1 VYNHRPPG
9 APPAPC
15 YRCLHPVPPARSHC
29 APCSDAGVL
38 GPVTAV
44 VGSLQACEA
53 VKVILSERAPR
64 KVGAGDGGDGGDSG
78 GDSGGSPAPRRICPP
93 QTLGGRLLTLGLWTG
108 EVRVA
113 RLRSPDAGCTACG
126 VDVARRLRVE
136 DFCYSTFVG
145 AGRGEDGAGGRAGL
159 APREVAAL
167 LTRTAPGAGSDR
179 LPCDD
184 VGCAGCGAAT
194 RRANGGL
201 AGVVEAAARS
211 GGTAVVDVRPQA
223 QWATVRLAGSARVDL
238 DDLDA
243 AVAASTSCPAGRARA
258 ATTPLVVVCRRGR
271 ASRTALARLVAGG
284 FARATELAGGLDAW
298 RREMDPSFPDYG

>member
-1 VYNHRPPG
+1 MRRRPPRVWG
-9 APPAPC
+9 
-15 YRCLHPVPPARSHC
+15 
-29 APCSDAGVL
+29 G
-38 GPVTAV
+38 
-44 VGSLQACEA
+44 Q
-53 VKVILSERAPR
+53 ILR
-64 KVGAGDGGDGGDSG
+64 GAGLPPLSPPL
-78 GDSGGSPAPRRICPP
+78 SPPSPPSPAP
-93 QTLGGRLLTLGLWTG
+93 TLRGARSDKITLTASQACRDPTTAVTG
-108 EVRVA
+108 
-113 RLRSPDAGCTACG
+113 P
-126 VDVARRLRVE
+126 
-136 DFCYSTFVG
+136 STPASEQG
-145 AGRGEDGAGGRAGL
+145 AQWDRAGGRAGL